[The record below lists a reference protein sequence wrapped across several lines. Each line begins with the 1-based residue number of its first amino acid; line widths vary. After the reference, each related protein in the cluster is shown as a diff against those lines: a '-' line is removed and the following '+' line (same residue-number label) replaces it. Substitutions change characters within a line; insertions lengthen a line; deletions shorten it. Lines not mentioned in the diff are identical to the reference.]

1 MNSRGNRGKVLF
13 RSSFPLDSGGE
24 RETCA
29 NRQKYIFFNLEYRG
43 RKSGRFKKKWKIKKE
58 DGRLRK
64 KMEDKGRRW
73 KIKKEGNYIQ
83 VNETIFTSLWKITN
97 EDEISRKNME
107 DLKKD

>member
-1 MNSRGNRGKVLF
+1 
-13 RSSFPLDSGGE
+13 
-24 RETCA
+24 
-29 NRQKYIFFNLEYRG
+29 
-43 RKSGRFKKKWKIKKE
+43 
-58 DGRLRK
+58 
-64 KMEDKGRRW
+64 MEDKGRRW